1 METNLAYQNYIAD
14 TKNLETTQG
23 RLNAQRPYAKDFE
36 EIYSNAM
43 EEDVNLSTA
52 QNYIENL
59 SKSELG
65 VIQKYNGLADAIDSG
80 SLSAEAAYNLVVHDN
95 EQYDFNRDGS
105 VQVGAANIIPAV
117 PATMPSDV
125 RVAYIDG
132 LNALDGVDK
141 LMAMTLTFDMG
152 RIIALANNTP
162 YVPQTIDYEYL
173 SNQVEAR
180 LHPQGGA
187 ITSQSTKESTR
198 VFWETFQNAYTGEAT
213 TSTEEERD
221 PAIEKFLEKLR
232 IKGAST
238 FLAEL
243 YMEKIEKKIEEYRD
257 KLVKKMGDSPES
269 MVKIEELV
277 SQYKNQ
283 LLEES
288 QANLDNDD
296 KDKQTLDAQAMVQ
309 IMLNLKT
316 EESTPLE
323 KLLQEKV

>member
-1 METNLAYQNYIAD
+1 METNVAYQSYIAD
-14 TKNLETTQG
+14 LKNLEIMQG
-23 RLNAQRPYAKDFE
+23 RLDAQRPYAEDFE

-43 EEDVNLSTA
+43 EEDINLSTA
-52 QNYIENL
+52 NNYIENL

-80 SLSAEAAYNLVVHDN
+80 SLSAEAAYNLLVHDN
-95 EQYDFNRDGS
+95 EQYDFDGDGR

-125 RVAYIDG
+125 RVAYIEG

-141 LMAMTLTFDMG
+141 LMAMTLSFDIG
-152 RIIALANNTP
+152 RITSLINNTP
-162 YVPQTIDYEYL
+162 YVPQIIDYEYL
-173 SNQVEAR
+173 SSQVEAR
-180 LHPQGGA
+180 LNPQGGA

-198 VFWETFQNAYTGEAT
+198 IFWETFQNAYTGETT

-221 PAIEKFLEKLR
+221 PAVEEFLEKLR
-232 IKGAST
+232 TKGAST

-243 YMEKIEKKIEEYRD
+243 NMEKIEKKIEEYRD

-269 MVKIEELV
+269 MAKIEELV

-283 LLEES
+283 LLEET
-288 QANLDNDD
+288 QANLDNND
-296 KDKQTLDAQAMVQ
+296 KDEQTLDAQAMVK